1 MMACAT
7 NKYDSDRELFSE
19 LFENPIHPLLIRIV
33 PRYVNVTNYTYD
45 FQVNGEGLWKCWD
58 FCGNPAILF
67 ELLQINILPF
77 AYKLEESGRERVGH
91 ALGESIR
98 RFRKKIVSTKDGKKR
113 KEMKGKTWITLSVK
127 PKCSS

>member
-1 MMACAT
+1 MEMEGRL
-7 NKYDSDRELFSE
+7 RETGHFVRTS
-19 LFENPIHPLLIRIV
+19 
-33 PRYVNVTNYTYD
+33 
-45 FQVNGEGLWKCWD
+45 
-58 FCGNPAILF
+58 AMS
-67 ELLQINILPF
+67 ILPFAYRLRTQTYFRLSLVPAEPVTAGNTSVFAGYF

-98 RFRKKIVSTKDGKKR
+98 RFRKKIVSSKDGRKR